1 MSYARIEGK
10 VAYCKLGMTSTSNN
24 DVASVFK
31 EIRWKEIHPTA
42 AQTAANRVIPVGW
55 HQGHKYVEGELR
67 VMSEID
73 SALYVNASGQKYI
86 NPGWDHDAMRYF
98 TITVQPTD
106 NTVKTIVFADPVMTQ
121 SGVASTVLWEGQGGE
136 VRDFDTSY
144 FTYPFKCYFVMVS
157 GVHAKT

>member
-1 MSYARIEGK
+1 MSYTRIEGQ
-10 VAYCKLGMTSTSNN
+10 VTACKLGVTSSSNN
-24 DVASVFK
+24 DVAAVFK

-42 AQTAANRVIPVGW
+42 AQTAANRVIPIGW
-55 HQGHKYVEGELR
+55 YQGHKHVEGELR
-67 VMSEID
+67 VISEID

-86 NPGWDHDAMRYF
+86 NPGGNHEFMRYF
-98 TITVQPTD
+98 TVTVQTAS
-106 NTVKTIVFADPVMTQ
+106 NTEKMLVFADSVMTQ